1 MHTKQELFEHY
12 KAVRARINQ
21 AKVVEAKPID
31 KPTAKIIRF
40 PVIKRS
46 NYSEIKS
53 VKTKAV
59 EATMDVAARAFDTSI
74 IDLKSKSRLQHISLA
89 RQVVMFV
96 LNKELGIS
104 TPRIGILLAGKD
116 HSTVVHATKKIKEK
130 IDSGDQRIIG
140 LVKDINMAIEYSSSS
155 YWG

>member
-1 MHTKQELFEHY
+1 MPTKQELFEHY

-21 AKVVEAKPID
+21 AKVIEAKPIE
-31 KPTAKIIRF
+31 KTTAKIIRF

-59 EATMDVAARAFDTSI
+59 EATMDVAARAFDTSVR
-74 IDLKSKSRLQHISLA
+74 DLKSKSRLQHITLA
-89 RQVVMFV
+89 RQIVMFV

-116 HSTVVHATKKIKEK
+116 HSTVVHATKKIKAQ